1 MAPGNDLASQ
11 LSSSAFTTWPSWSV
25 LLAVLAAAIAGSVH
39 CVGMCGGLMLTA
51 TGTRL
56 RAQFVYHGFRW
67 LGYLVVGGIAGM
79 AGENLFAD
87 WQGLPLQVFFA
98 SVALIALVLTAFNLL
113 LQWKLP
119 SRFSQFGIGLGYRI
133 GKSDDSILRPALIG
147 FFTVFLPCGWLYG
160 FVLLS
165 LATHSLVGGAS
176 ILTVF
181 WLGTLPAMLGSR
193 ILLQGMLA
201 RFGVRGTRV
210 VSAIMILA
218 ALTSVIG
225 HIRSGIHRAS
235 ASSSVS
241 AHCN

>member
-1 MAPGNDLASQ
+1 
-11 LSSSAFTTWPSWSV
+11 
-25 LLAVLAAAIAGSVH
+25 
-39 CVGMCGGLMLTA
+39 MLTA

-56 RAQFVYHGFRW
+56 RAQLIYHAFRL
-67 LGYLVVGGIAGM
+67 LGYLGVGTFAGM
-79 AGENLFAD
+79 VGEQLFTD
-87 WQGLPLQVFFA
+87 WQWLPLQVFFA
-98 SVALIALVLTAFNLL
+98 SLVLMALLLTGLNIL

-119 SRFSQFGIGLGYRI
+119 SRFSQFGIGLGYRV
-133 GKSDDSILRPALIG
+133 GQSDDSILRPALIG
-147 FFTVFLPCGWLYG
+147 FFTVFLPCGWLYS

-165 LATHSLVGGAS
+165 LATHSLVGGAL

-225 HIRSGIHRAS
+225 HFRSGIHRAS
-235 ASSSVS
+235 ASPSVS

>member
-1 MAPGNDLASQ
+1 
-11 LSSSAFTTWPSWSV
+11 V

-67 LGYLVVGGIAGM
+67 LGYLAVGAIAGM

-133 GKSDDSILRPALIG
+133 GQSDGSLLRPALIG
-147 FFTVFLPCGWLYG
+147 FFTVFLPCGWLYS

-165 LATHSLVGGAS
+165 LATHSLVGGAMT
-176 ILTVF
+176 LTVF

-193 ILLQGMLA
+193 ILLQGLFS
-201 RFGVRGTRV
+201 RIGVRGTRV
-210 VSAIMILA
+210 VSVIMILA
-218 ALTSVIG
+218 ALTSVAG
-225 HIRSGIHRAS
+225 HIRSGANQAS
-235 ASSSVS
+235 AGSSGDRTV
-241 AHCN
+241 HCN